1 MSNELLRAENMTV
14 GYGGVPL
21 IRDIALSVS
30 GGEILTLIG
39 PNGSGKSTILKS
51 LIRELALL
59 GGTVYLDGRDSRRL
73 SANETARTLAVMM
86 TGRLT
91 PERMTCWDVA
101 AAGRYPYTG
110 RLGLLGA
117 EDKEKVREAL
127 ALVHAEDFA
136 DRDFACVSD
145 GQRQR
150 ILLAR
155 AICQQ
160 PRVLVLDEPTS
171 FLDIR
176 YKLELLTILKKLV
189 REQNVAVV
197 LSLHELDLAQKISD
211 RVVCV
216 KNGEITCIGIPEEV
230 FANGSVRELYGLTA
244 GAGTRAWRAAGAR
257 CRRRRKRHRA
267 LPRPS
272 AAGRPLCRR
281 RAARERHGLPR
292 GLGARVRGRVRAA
305 VSADKR
311 RGVFPR
317 AGNHAPLP
325 PRLCAAPRVRPDERK
340 KPRTYRGSRGKR
352 LALPV
357 TASQFHQK
365 SRARLATDTPLVLE
379 WMIYK
384 CRRHQGMQFYVK
396 KRKKIQKTP

>member
-1 MSNELLRAENMTV
+1 
-14 GYGGVPL
+14 
-21 IRDIALSVS
+21 
-30 GGEILTLIG
+30 
-39 PNGSGKSTILKS
+39 
-51 LIRELALL
+51 
-59 GGTVYLDGRDSRRL
+59 
-73 SANETARTLAVMM
+73 
-86 TGRLT
+86 
-91 PERMTCWDVA
+91 MTCWDVA

-117 EDKEKVREAL
+117 EDREKVREAL

-216 KNGEITCIGIPEEV
+216 KNGEITCIGTPEEV

-244 GAGTRAWRAAGAR
+244 GSYDERFGSLELEPVRGEPQALVVGGGGSGIALYRALQRQAVPFAAGVLHESDMDFPVASALACEVVSEQPYQPISGAAFSRALAIMRR
-257 CRRRRKRHRA
+257 CRRIYAPLRA
-267 LPRPS
+267 FGPMNEKNRELIAEAEANRW
-272 AAGRPLCRR
+272 LCR
-281 RAARERHGLPR
+281 
-292 GLGARVRGRVRAA
+292 
-305 VSADKR
+305 
-311 RGVFPR
+311 
-317 AGNHAPLP
+317 
-325 PRLCAAPRVRPDERK
+325 
-340 KPRTYRGSRGKR
+340 
-352 LALPV
+352 
-357 TASQFHQK
+357 
-365 SRARLATDTPLVLE
+365 
-379 WMIYK
+379 
-384 CRRHQGMQFYVK
+384 
-396 KRKKIQKTP
+396 

>member
-21 IRDIALSVS
+21 IRDIALSES

-117 EDKEKVREAL
+117 EDREKVREAL

-189 REQNVAVV
+189 REQNVAATW
-197 LSLHELDLAQKISD
+197 S
-211 RVVCV
+211 
-216 KNGEITCIGIPEEV
+216 
-230 FANGSVRELYGLTA
+230 
-244 GAGTRAWRAAGAR
+244 WAASTM
-257 CRRRRKRHRA
+257 
-267 LPRPS
+267 L
-272 AAGRPLCRR
+272 
-281 RAARERHGLPR
+281 
-292 GLGARVRGRVRAA
+292 
-305 VSADKR
+305 
-311 RGVFPR
+311 
-317 AGNHAPLP
+317 
-325 PRLCAAPRVRPDERK
+325 
-340 KPRTYRGSRGKR
+340 
-352 LALPV
+352 
-357 TASQFHQK
+357 
-365 SRARLATDTPLVLE
+365 
-379 WMIYK
+379 
-384 CRRHQGMQFYVK
+384 
-396 KRKKIQKTP
+396 

>member
-117 EDKEKVREAL
+117 EDREKVREAL

-136 DRDFACVSD
+136 DRDFAC
-145 GQRQR
+145 
-150 ILLAR
+150 
-155 AICQQ
+155 
-160 PRVLVLDEPTS
+160 VLVLDEPTS

-216 KNGEITCIGIPEEV
+216 KNGEITCIGTPEEV

-244 GAGTRAWRAAGAR
+244 GSYDERFGSLELEPVRGEPQALVVGGGGSGIALYRALQRQAVPFAAGVLHESDMDFPVASALACEVVSEQPYQPISGAAFSRAQAIMRR
-257 CRRRRKRHRA
+257 CRRVYAPLRA
-267 LPRPS
+267 FGPMNEKNRELIAEAEANS
-272 AAGRPLCRR
+272 WLCR
-281 RAARERHGLPR
+281 
-292 GLGARVRGRVRAA
+292 
-305 VSADKR
+305 
-311 RGVFPR
+311 
-317 AGNHAPLP
+317 
-325 PRLCAAPRVRPDERK
+325 
-340 KPRTYRGSRGKR
+340 
-352 LALPV
+352 
-357 TASQFHQK
+357 
-365 SRARLATDTPLVLE
+365 
-379 WMIYK
+379 
-384 CRRHQGMQFYVK
+384 
-396 KRKKIQKTP
+396 